1 MPKALRAL
9 AFLLLVVVLLTP
21 LGCRRGARPAPPTP
35 AQEGVQSPS
44 SPGGQAPAGAAE
56 SGAAKPLA
64 PGSSAPTPPVKP
76 TAAGEVKEAGAERA
90 TPSDAPPTA
99 EPARPARP
107 PAGTVALWIT
117 RDFGGGLLKNPN
129 VKPVADEKIL
139 ALLGRQTQLET
150 AYGGGFVTR
159 IDGLGSG
166 RPGEDWFYW
175 VNGILAGIG
184 AGEFPARPGDIVWWD
199 FHPWNRTAFLPAV
212 VGAYPEP
219 FVRGYTGKAAA
230 ARVIYSAEA
239 AEEVQAVARA
249 LAAAGAPKP
258 ELLAYGRAS
267 LLKRSAPTLLVATW
281 PEVKDDEELAGLL
294 KNWRRTGLYLTFSG
308 AELVPL
314 RADGKA
320 DSRCGAGSG
329 VIAATGSGPGDV
341 SPLWL
346 ILGTDAVGLE
356 RAVTVL
362 TQRPQELTRR
372 VGVVVDSSG
381 KILSLPVVEGS

>member
-1 MPKALRAL
+1 
-9 AFLLLVVVLLTP
+9 
-21 LGCRRGARPAPPTP
+21 
-35 AQEGVQSPS
+35 
-44 SPGGQAPAGAAE
+44 
-56 SGAAKPLA
+56 
-64 PGSSAPTPPVKP
+64 
-76 TAAGEVKEAGAERA
+76 
-90 TPSDAPPTA
+90 
-99 EPARPARP
+99 
-107 PAGTVALWIT
+107 
-117 RDFGGGLLKNPN
+117 
-129 VKPVADEKIL
+129 
-139 ALLGRQTQLET
+139 
-150 AYGGGFVTR
+150 
-159 IDGLGSG
+159 
-166 RPGEDWFYW
+166 PGEDWFYW